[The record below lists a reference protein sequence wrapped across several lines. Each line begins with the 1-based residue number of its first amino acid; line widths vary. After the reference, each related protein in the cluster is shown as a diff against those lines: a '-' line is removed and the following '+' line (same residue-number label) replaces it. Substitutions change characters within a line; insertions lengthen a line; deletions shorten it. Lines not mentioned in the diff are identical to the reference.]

1 MLPQVESTAT
11 QVERVGLILS
21 RLTQLIFSDR
31 GQHVDSFRYR
41 VHPNT
46 HDNAHIHKHVR
57 TTRRARSLSAP
68 SIGASGTP
76 RARHV
81 RKARALHV
89 PSRDRAT
96 PQRGRSRCFCCAGR
110 RTPVCTP
117 AGCRSEAP
125 PRRHAAVDAHALT
138 YSLCMQG
145 GEKVRSN
152 QRTAPAH
159 AGVQMCVAAGESE
172 ERTARLSGHE
182 WRAAVGV
189 PT

>member
-117 AGCRSEAP
+117 GGCR
-125 PRRHAAVDAHALT
+125 RRRPGGTQQSTRTRSSTHCARIKAERR
-138 YSLCMQG
+138 SLQAIRG
-145 GEKVRSN
+145 RHQHTRAYK
-152 QRTAPAH
+152 
-159 AGVQMCVAAGESE
+159 CV
-172 ERTARLSGHE
+172 
-182 WRAAVGV
+182 
-189 PT
+189 

>member
-21 RLTQLIFSDR
+21 RSTQLIFSDPGSTCR
-31 GQHVDSFRYR
+31 QLSIPGAPKHARQCTHTQTR
-41 VHPNT
+41 T
-46 HDNAHIHKHVR
+46 HDTSRALAVCAIHWRLRHTACAPRAQGARAPCAKPGPRHAATR
-57 TTRRARSLSAP
+57 PLSLLLLRRATHSRMHTRRL
-68 SIGASGTP
+68 
-76 RARHV
+76 
-81 RKARALHV
+81 
-89 PSRDRAT
+89 
-96 PQRGRSRCFCCAGR
+96 Q
-110 RTPVCTP
+110 
-117 AGCRSEAP
+117 EAP
-125 PRRHAAVDAHALT
+125 PMRHAAVDAHALT
-138 YSLCMQG
+138 YSLCTQG

-159 AGVQMCVAAGESE
+159 AGVQMCVAAGKSE

>member
-68 SIGASGTP
+68 SIGASSTP

-96 PQRGRSRCFCCAGR
+96 PQRRTRPLSLLLLR
-110 RTPVCTP
+110 RT
-117 AGCRSEAP
+117 E
-125 PRRHAAVDAHALT
+125 L
-138 YSLCMQG
+138 
-145 GEKVRSN
+145 
-152 QRTAPAH
+152 
-159 AGVQMCVAAGESE
+159 
-172 ERTARLSGHE
+172 
-182 WRAAVGV
+182 
-189 PT
+189 

>member
-117 AGCRSEAP
+117 GGCRRRRPHEARSS
-125 PRRHAAVDAHALT
+125 RRARAQVLTVHASRRREGL
-138 YSLCMQG
+138 SPG
-145 GEKVRSN
+145 N

-159 AGVQMCVAAGESE
+159 AGIQMCVTAGESE

-182 WRAAVGV
+182 
-189 PT
+189 